1 MTKRAW
7 AEGPRRARRRLGAMR
22 LIPPHIDPDTPS
34 DGEKLV
40 FERFAAASD
49 HDDWTVLH
57 SQDLAHHRRQMEGE
71 IDFLVVAPGLGVLVV
86 EVKGCHKLRRERG
99 LWFYGS
105 DRDGDARGPF
115 KQASA
120 AMHSLRDRL
129 AKHRAHLHG
138 VLFQSVACFPFIDF
152 TDVSE
157 EWHSW
162 QVIDHA
168 RLQQR
173 PVEEW
178 VVAALTQARERAE
191 ELHKAWFDPG
201 AGEPTEAQ
209 CEEIVKV
216 LRRDFE
222 FYESPKARA
231 SRIDEEIR
239 HYTET
244 QFEALDHMRRMPRVV
259 FDGPAGTGKTLLVIE
274 AARRARAAGRRALLL
289 CFNRPLAEWLRE
301 QTAGLCDAT
310 TVSDHMV
317 RAAGIPAG
325 SPRLS
330 GDAEF
335 WEAELPALAAEALI
349 DKPQDYDELIL
360 DEAQDVLRHQFLDV
374 LDFTVKGGFT
384 DGFWR
389 LFGDFRHQAIYD
401 DSVDLD
407 KFCDGEGNACVVC
420 ELDENCRNAPAV
432 AALACAGAG
441 ISPAGGG
448 GEGYARCLRP
458 DDGDPPQVRFYRD
471 AEQQAELLCGA
482 LEELREAGLTGPQVA
497 VLSTRNDTACAAAAV
512 TEQSWRDRMTPLM
525 RLTARGPVADLKSG
539 KTLYA
544 SVHRF
549 KGLEAHAVV
558 LTDIERLDTPRERD
572 LFYIGA
578 TRATLRLIVL
588 AHESLRGRLLA

>member
-1 MTKRAW
+1 
-7 AEGPRRARRRLGAMR
+7 MR

-40 FERFAAASD
+40 FELFAATSD
-49 HDDWTVLH
+49 HDEWTVLH

-99 LWFYGS
+99 LWFYGN
-105 DRDGDARGPF
+105 DPHGDPRGPF
-115 KQASA
+115 KQASE

-129 AKHRAHLHG
+129 ARHRAHLHG
-138 VLFQSVACFPFIDF
+138 VLFQSAACFPFIDF

-173 PVEEW
+173 PLTEW
-178 VVAALTQARERAE
+178 VTAALTQARKRAE
-191 ELHKAWFDPG
+191 GLHKAWFDPR

-216 LRRDFE
+216 LRHDFE

-231 SRIDEEIR
+231 ARVDEEIR
-239 HYTET
+239 HYTES

-259 FDGPAGTGKTLLVIE
+259 FDGPAGTGKTLLAIE

-325 SPRLS
+325 SPLLS
-330 GDAEF
+330 GGPEF
-335 WEAELPALAAEALI
+335 WEAELPRLAGEGLI

-374 LDFTVKGGFT
+374 LDFTVRGGLT

-407 KFCDGEGNACVVC
+407 AFCDGEGSSCVVF

-441 ISPAGGG
+441 ITPRGAG
-448 GEGYARCLRP
+448 
-458 DDGDPPQVRFYRD
+458 
-471 AEQQAELLCGA
+471 
-482 LEELREAGLTGPQVA
+482 
-497 VLSTRNDTACAAAAV
+497 
-512 TEQSWRDRMTPLM
+512 
-525 RLTARGPVADLKSG
+525 RGPEAPTATVAPAPTRAACGRMRATCRRCGS
-539 KTLYA
+539 TA
-544 SVHRF
+544 
-549 KGLEAHAVV
+549 
-558 LTDIERLDTPRERD
+558 TPGNRPSCSAGRSRPFGRTATPD
-572 LFYIGA
+572 PRWPSSAPATTPPARRPPSLSSRGA
-578 TRATLRLIVL
+578 T
-588 AHESLRGRLLA
+588 G